1 MVSHPSE
8 SAAMSV
14 YVASRHTGLVGQGR
28 HGGDFLQG
36 SSSSHLFQ
44 KGEKKK
50 NPEYFLSPEEMQL
63 AGPRTGSGLLKLE
76 GVDVTPQQ
84 GNQRWQTE
92 IGWAAWVLTLITSSG
107 SLLAFQNSNF

>member
-28 HGGDFLQG
+28 HCGDFLQG

-44 KGEKKK
+44 KGEKKT
-50 NPEYFLSPEEMQL
+50 EEMQL

-76 GVDVTPQQ
+76 RVDVTPRQRNQQ
-84 GNQRWQTE
+84 WQTE
-92 IGWAAWVLTLITSSG
+92 IG
-107 SLLAFQNSNF
+107 

>member
-28 HGGDFLQG
+28 HCRDFLQG

-44 KGEKKK
+44 KGEEK
-50 NPEYFLSPEEMQL
+50 NPEYPEEMQL

-76 GVDVTPQQ
+76 RVDVTPRQR
-84 GNQRWQTE
+84 NQRWQTE
-92 IGWAAWVLTLITSSG
+92 IG
-107 SLLAFQNSNF
+107 